1 MLKDQKKRN
10 IQKINIIPLIDII
23 FLMLVFFMLAT
34 NFNKNNEISFSVN
47 NNKQISNNQNK
58 DELMILYLR
67 NEKIFLNEKAIEL
80 KTLEN
85 DYLNKW
91 ESIGFKKI
99 AILNDKNT
107 SFQTLIEILDLI
119 KINKIKEVNFSN
131 EPKKIP

>member
-67 NEKIFLNEKAIEL
+67 NEKL
-80 KTLEN
+80 T
-85 DYLNKW
+85 Y
-91 ESIGFKKI
+91 SIK
-99 AILNDKNT
+99 
-107 SFQTLIEILDLI
+107 
-119 KINKIKEVNFSN
+119 
-131 EPKKIP
+131 

>member
-1 MLKDQKKRN
+1 MLKIHKKKK

-47 NNKQISNNQNK
+47 DNRQISNNQNK
-58 DELMILYLR
+58 EELMILYLR
-67 NEKIFLNEKAIEL
+67 NEKILLNEKTIDL
-80 KTLEN
+80 NSLEN
-85 DYLNKW
+85 DYLKKW

-99 AILNDKNT
+99 VILNDKDT

-119 KINKIKEVNFSN
+119 KENKIKEVNFSN

>member
-1 MLKDQKKRN
+1 MFKVQKKKN

-34 NFNKNNEISFSVN
+34 NFNKNSEISFTVN
-47 NNKQISNNQNK
+47 NNKEISNNQNK
-58 DELMILYLR
+58 DELMVLYLR

-80 KTLEN
+80 KSLEN
-85 DYLNKW
+85 DYLKKW
-91 ESIGFKKI
+91 KSIGFKKI
-99 AILNDKNT
+99 AILNDRNT

-119 KINKIKEVNFSN
+119 KIHEIKEVNFSN

>member
-1 MLKDQKKRN
+1 MLKVQKKKN

-67 NEKIFLNEKAIEL
+67 NEKIFLNEKVIEL

-85 DYLNKW
+85 DYLKKW

-107 SFQTLIEILDLI
+107 SFQTLIEILDVI